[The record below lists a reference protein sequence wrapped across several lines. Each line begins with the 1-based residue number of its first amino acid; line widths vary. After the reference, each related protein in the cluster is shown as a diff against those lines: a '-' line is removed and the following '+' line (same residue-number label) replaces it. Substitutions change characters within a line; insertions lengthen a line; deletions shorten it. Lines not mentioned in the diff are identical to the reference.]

1 MTTLVRHML
10 VGKPEVYSVGA
21 DDTVFDALHLMA
33 QVNIGAVL
41 VLEDGQVRGIM
52 SERDYARKMVLHGKS
67 SRETRVREVMT
78 TRVITVEPDRTCF
91 DCMALMTEKHIR
103 HLPVMEQGRLMGVIS
118 IGDVVRA
125 VVREQQ
131 ATISTLEQYIMSGG

>member
-78 TRVITVEPDRTCF
+78 TRVITVEPDRTCA

-103 HLPVMEQGRLMGVIS
+103 HLPVMDQGRLMGVIS

-131 ATISTLEQYIMSGG
+131 ATITTLEQYIMSGG

>member
-41 VLEDGQVRGIM
+41 VLEDGQIRGIM

-78 TRVITVEPDRTCF
+78 TRVITVEPDRTCG

-103 HLPVMEQGRLMGVIS
+103 HLPVMEQGRLVGVIS

>member
-10 VGKPEVYSVGA
+10 VGKREVYAVGP

-41 VLEDGQVRGIM
+41 VIERGEVCGIM

-67 SRETRVREVMT
+67 SRETTVREVMT
-78 TRVITVEPDRTCF
+78 TRVISVGPDETCG

-103 HLPVMEQGRLMGVIS
+103 HLPVVDGGQLVGVIS

-131 ATISTLEQYIMSGG
+131 ATIVTLEQYIMSGG

>member
-67 SRETRVREVMT
+67 
-78 TRVITVEPDRTCF
+78 
-91 DCMALMTEKHIR
+91 
-103 HLPVMEQGRLMGVIS
+103 
-118 IGDVVRA
+118 
-125 VVREQQ
+125 
-131 ATISTLEQYIMSGG
+131 

>member
-10 VGKPEVYSVGA
+10 VGKPEVYAVGP

-67 SRETRVREVMT
+67 SRETHVREVMT
-78 TRVITVEPDRTCF
+78 TRVITVEPDRTCGE
-91 DCMALMTEKHIR
+91 CMALMTEKHIR
-103 HLPVMEQGRLMGVIS
+103 HLPVMDQGRLTGVIS